1 MSSRNKIYEALDE
14 NSRGDVEKYF
24 HHLCTMIEKNSGVHE
39 YNITSA
45 DCYNNNAPFKE
56 NQFTRFSL
64 TNNMDI
70 IDISKGFI
78 AMRVNVDV
86 QFLYDNLQATASTTG
101 LDSSIFF
108 IGFRN
113 SLKSLINSSIS
124 PSETSLDK
132 PKRRFP
138 NSLKLNN
145 LSLIIFIK
153 LVLMFL
159 LKCFFSI
166 IKKFIGFYWTKLS
179 K

>member
-24 HHLCTMIEKNSGVHE
+24 HHLCTMIEKNSGTHE

-78 AMRVNVDV
+78 TMRVNVDV

-108 IGFRN
+108 IGFSYSHGVIN
-113 SLKSLINSSIS
+113 FLFSIYKLLICIVN
-124 PSETSLDK
+124 
-132 PKRRFP
+132 
-138 NSLKLNN
+138 
-145 LSLIIFIK
+145 IIY
-153 LVLMFL
+153 LPLA
-159 LKCFFSI
+159 FFSSHKNMYTI
-166 IKKFIGFYWTKLS
+166 QS
-179 K
+179 NV